1 MANLLTASEAAT
13 VLRCEVTDS
22 DMLALLPLVDEYIKS
37 ASGHDWTSDAVID
50 PRAKA
55 AARMLLTLWHE
66 NPGMTGS
73 EGALSFGLRAALSQ
87 LEAKAG
93 QFYEFY
99 GLTGAGSIVIP
110 GICYQDRVES
120 VEGIAG
126 VSGDQSAAFESVI
139 SADGSLVQ
147 LSGSDLSSNV
157 YRARIVSIQEL

>member
-13 VLRCEVTDS
+13 VLRCEVTDA

-37 ASGHDWTSDAVID
+37 ASGHDWASDSTVD

-55 AARMLLTLWHE
+55 AARMLLVLWHE
-66 NPGMTGS
+66 NPGMVGS
-73 EGALSFGLRAALSQ
+73 DSALGFGLRAALSQ

-110 GICYQDRVES
+110 GICYQDRIES

-126 VSGDQSAAFESVI
+126 VSGDQSASFESVV
-139 SADGSLVQ
+139 SADGI
-147 LSGSDLSSNV
+147 LSQVSTSDLSSNV
-157 YRARIVSIQEL
+157 YRARIVRIEEL